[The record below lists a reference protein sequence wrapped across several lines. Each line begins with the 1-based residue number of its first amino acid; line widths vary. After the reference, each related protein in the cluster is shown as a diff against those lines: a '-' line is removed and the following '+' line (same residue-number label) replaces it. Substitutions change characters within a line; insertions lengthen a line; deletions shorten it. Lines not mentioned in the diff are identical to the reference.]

1 MRRKPY
7 PPGSDRASRT
17 RGWLE
22 EIQDAVAPRPGLRID
37 PPRCALLV
45 IDMQRYFA
53 DPRGRC
59 YLPATDDAIPG
70 IRALLDAWR
79 GIGGAVVFTQHA
91 HEGRHDLGMLGK
103 FFSDHIRAGE
113 PDAEIIRALAPAPG
127 EPVLRK
133 TTYDAFRE
141 TPLESIL
148 AEHGCTQVLV
158 TGVLTHICCE
168 TTARSAFCR
177 GFEVYVAADATA
189 SNSEER
195 HIGSLLAM
203 ADCVA
208 IVMSVEEIRERC
220 GPRRSL

>member
-7 PPGSDRASRT
+7 APVADRTQRT
-17 RGWLE
+17 HAWLAAVR
-22 EIQDAVAPRPGLRID
+22 DAVAPRPLLRLD

-53 DPRGRC
+53 DPRGRSF
-59 YLPATDDAIPG
+59 LPATDDAIPE

-79 GIGGAVVFTQHA
+79 GLGGTVIFTRHA
-91 HEGRHDLGMLGK
+91 HEGAHDLGMLGK
-103 FFSDHIRAGE
+103 FFTEHIREGLPE
-113 PDAEIIRALAPAPG
+113 AEIIPALAPSAG

-133 TTYDAFRE
+133 RTYDAFHG

-148 AEHGCTQVLV
+148 AERACTQVLV

-189 SNSEER
+189 SSSEER
-195 HIGSLLAM
+195 HLGSLLSM

-208 IVMSVEEIRERC
+208 IVMSAAEILQRC
-220 GPRRSL
+220 APRRSS